1 MQMYQVIK
9 QNILDFFYM
18 YAREGI
24 RIAAYVFFP
33 ALLIGGLREK
43 LKRGASFF
51 HLRAWLFAVLA
62 SALGMYVYI
71 VIGITMLS
79 RTEEYSARMNLRLFS
94 TFSSSFTD
102 RMYLY
107 ENILLFVPLG
117 FLLFLLAKPFRHTWL
132 SLLIGM
138 LASLSIETAQ
148 LVTHLGRFEL
158 DDILTNTAGML
169 IGHLACKIPAAFY
182 HLIAPD
188 ESRDSMH

>member
-1 MQMYQVIK
+1 MQMYQVIR

-18 YAREGI
+18 YAKEGI

-79 RTEEYSARMNLRLFS
+79 RTEEYSARLNLRLFS
-94 TFSSSFTD
+94 
-102 RMYLY
+102 
-107 ENILLFVPLG
+107 
-117 FLLFLLAKPFRHTWL
+117 TWL